1 MNGNEQLGFIAGF
14 PGCGVQQRQRNK
26 DRWQWINSSC
36 NAASAGCSTAL
47 IPAPEQAQP
56 QRSPGKPRDLV
67 PAGEQSWA
75 IHANSGVL
83 FPTQLLNKQKTQNK
97 VGFPQNIAA
106 LFQPTVEIA
115 WLLFNS
121 ETSKR
126 KKKKNWNCC
135 CLDAKEIASLKLL
148 HLPLWFCPVST
159 NNEDHFACFFGR
171 FHVALAGARLLSCW
185 PYREVLDQ
193 FKQ

>member
-47 IPAPEQAQP
+47 IPAPEPAQP
-56 QRSPGKPRDLV
+56 QHSPGKPRDLV

-83 FPTQLLNKQKTQNK
+83 FSTQLLSKQKTQNK

-115 WLLFNS
+115 RLLFNS

-126 KKKKNWNCC
+126 KKKTK
-135 CLDAKEIASLKLL
+135 LKLL
-148 HLPLWFCPVST
+148 LPSRKRDCFFKVVTSPLRFCPVST

-171 FHVALAGARLLSCW
+171 FHVALAGARLLSC
-185 PYREVLDQ
+185 
-193 FKQ
+193 